1 MIIHLS
7 GKSGCLSN
15 KGGLSLINKEV
26 KKLKRLIIKLSY
38 KSKEGHIASAFSILD
53 ILYILYDEILRNKT
67 HDMNVGY
74 DDKFILSKGH
84 ASLALYAILCKNG
97 YFTQKELN
105 TFCDY
110 NSPFG
115 GHPDKNKIP
124 GVTASTGSLGH
135 GLPVAV
141 GIAMGNRI
149 KGNDSK
155 TFVLVGDGELN
166 EGSNWEAILLA
177 ANHNL
182 NNLICVV
189 DHNKS
194 TDRALKMDDLK
205 NKFQSHGWSAVEI
218 DGHNYE
224 QIKSSLSKE
233 SSNQPLAI
241 VAHTIKGQ
249 GIKKME
255 NNPEWHHKYPNEKEY
270 MEFIRE
276 LE

>member
-1 MIIHLS
+1 M
-7 GKSGCLSN
+7 
-15 KGGLSLINKEV
+15 KEKEI
-26 KKLKRLIIKLSY
+26 KKLKKLIIELSY
-38 KSKEGHIASAFSILD
+38 KSKEGHIASAFSIID
-53 ILYILYDEILRNKT
+53 ILYILYDEILRIKT
-67 HDMNVGY
+67 HDMNIDN
-74 DDKFILSKGH
+74 DDTFILSKGH
-84 ASLALYAILCKNG
+84 ASLALYAILYNNS
-97 YFTQKELN
+97 YFTLRELK

-135 GLPVAV
+135 GLPLAV
-141 GIAMGNRI
+141 GIAMGKKI
-149 KGNDSK
+149 QGNTSK

-182 NNLICVV
+182 NNIVCIV

-194 TDRALKMDDLK
+194 TDRALKIDDLK
-205 NKFQSHGWSAVEI
+205 NKFQSHGWDAIEI
-218 DGHNYE
+218 EGHNYE

-233 SSNQPLAI
+233 LSIQPLSI
-241 VAHTIKGQ
+241 VAHTIKGK

-255 NNPEWHHKYPNEKEY
+255 NNPEWHHKYPNDEEY
-270 MEFIRE
+270 AEFIRE